1 MKLAFPRVR
10 GSIVLAQKKIAF
22 ERRNSPTELSDKP
35 QKQYTCANRS
45 CKAKFTK
52 TKPMQT
58 VCSWQCG
65 QAVAEMKRLKEAAKR
80 EQEERKKTRVIREA
94 LKSRS
99 QWIKEAQHAFN
110 AFIRVRDADKPCICC
125 GKPLGDEAIG
135 GGYDCGHY
143 RSVGSAPHLRFD
155 PRNAHAQRKQCN
167 RYGAGRAVD
176 YRIGLIARLGA
187 DVVAALEA
195 DNTIRKYTIDD
206 LKAIKAEYKA
216 KLKMLLAD
224 KEVA

>member
-1 MKLAFPRVR
+1 M
-10 GSIVLAQKKIAF
+10 QK
-22 ERRNSPTELSDKP
+22 
-35 QKQYTCANRS
+35 
-45 CKAKFTK
+45 
-52 TKPMQT
+52 
-58 VCSWQCG
+58 VCG
-65 QAVAEMKRLKEAAKR
+65 QACAQKSAEMKRLKEAAKR
-80 EQEERKKTRVIREA
+80 EQEERKKTRVQREA
-94 LKSRS
+94 LKTRS
-99 QWIKEAQHAFN
+99 QWMKEAQSAFN
-110 AFIRVRDADKPCICC
+110 QFIRVRDAGKPCICC

-176 YRIGLIARLGA
+176 YRISLIARLGVA
-187 DVVAALEA
+187 VVQALES
-195 DNTIRKYTIDD
+195 DTTVKKYTTQD

-216 KLKMLLAD
+216 KLKQLLAD